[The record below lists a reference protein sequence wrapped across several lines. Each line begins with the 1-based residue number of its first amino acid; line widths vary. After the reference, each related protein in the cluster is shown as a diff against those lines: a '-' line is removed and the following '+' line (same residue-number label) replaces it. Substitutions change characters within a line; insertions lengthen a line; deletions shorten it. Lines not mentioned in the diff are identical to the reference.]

1 MELTASRTNTVIVPD
16 LDELIAEFKRYGLSL
31 VDLHGDLYGDIG
43 YSLREATE
51 TGSLVSFHVEGYV
64 PGLEI
69 EDTAYRLDL
78 DEHMDIHVIPHK
90 HEDVPAL
97 IASHIA
103 EDQILIMVG
112 ADINKLAFVGS
123 YGVVM
128 DRAGRR
134 RVIHLLDAVD
144 ELAKSIAAPGQT
156 ITEPYP
162 Y

>member
-16 LDELIAEFKRYGLSL
+16 LDELIAEFARYGLSL

-43 YSLREATE
+43 YSLRKATE
-51 TGSLVSFHVEGYV
+51 AGSLVSFHVEGYV
-64 PGLEI
+64 PSLEI
-69 EDTAYRLDL
+69 EDTADRIDP
-78 DEHMDIHVIPHK
+78 DGHMDNDLIPHE
-90 HEDVPAL
+90 HEDIPAL
-97 IASHIA
+97 IASRIA

-144 ELAKSIAAPGQT
+144 ELAKSIAVPGQT
-156 ITEPYP
+156 ITEPF
-162 Y
+162 

>member
-16 LDELIAEFKRYGLSL
+16 LDELIAEFKRYGLSAEKA
-31 VDLHGDLYGDIG
+31 DSATEGDLLYRIV
-43 YSLREATE
+43 EINE

-103 EDQILIMVG
+103 EDQILIMIG
-112 ADINKLAFVGS
+112 ADINKLAFVNS

-134 RVIHLLDAVD
+134 RTIQLLDAVD